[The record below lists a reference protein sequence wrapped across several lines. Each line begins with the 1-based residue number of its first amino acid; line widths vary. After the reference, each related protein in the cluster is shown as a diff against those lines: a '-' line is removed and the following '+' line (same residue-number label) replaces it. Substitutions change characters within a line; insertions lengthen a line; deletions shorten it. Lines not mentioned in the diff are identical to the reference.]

1 MKKFLILAF
10 LIVLVF
16 AGIGFWFY
24 QNAKPVTTAPA
35 YKSFLIVKGTSAGQ
49 IGANLEKQGFI
60 RSALAFK
67 LYVRATGLSQKIVA
81 GEYTPSPHL
90 SLFKITDI
98 LLRGPD
104 EIWVTI
110 PEGLRREE
118 IARKFAASLNKDET
132 FIHDFLTASKDKEGF
147 LFPDT
152 HLFPKEATA
161 EKIVAKMLDT
171 FDTRAGLAVTKEN
184 VILASLVE
192 RETRTAEER
201 PIVAGILQNRIKI
214 GMALQVDATIQFI
227 KGNWQP
233 ITLREREI
241 KSPYNTYL
249 NRGLP
254 PGPIC
259 NPGLSSLKAA
269 LDPAKTEYLYY
280 LHDSNGVIHYAK
292 TLEEHNRNIN
302 KYIGT

>member
-1 MKKFLILAF
+1 MKKISIFIFLV
-10 LIVLVF
+10 VLVLGL
-16 AGIGFWFY
+16 AGLWFY
-24 QNAKPVTTAPA
+24 QNAKPVATTLNF
-35 YKSFLIVKGTSAGQ
+35 KNFLIVRGTSAGQ
-49 IGANLEKQGFI
+49 IGTNLQKEGLIK
-60 RSALAFK
+60 SAVAFK
-67 LYVRATGLSQKIVA
+67 LYVRLTGLSQKILA
-81 GEYTPSPHL
+81 GEYVLSSNL
-90 SLFKITDI
+90 SLFRITDQ
-98 LLRGPD
+98 LLQGPK

-132 FIHDFLTASKDKEGF
+132 FIQDFLTVSKDKEGF
-147 LFPDT
+147 LFPET
-152 HLFPKEATA
+152 YLFPKEATA
-161 EKIVAKMLDT
+161 QKIVEKMLAT
-171 FDTRAGLAVTKEN
+171 FDTKAGLALTKEN
-184 VILASLVE
+184 IILASLVE
-192 RETRTAEER
+192 RETKTAEER
-201 PIVAGILQNRIKI
+201 LIVAGILQNRIKI
-214 GMALQVDATIQFI
+214 GMALRVDATIQFI

-233 ITLREREI
+233 IALDDRKI

-269 LDPAKTEYLYY
+269 LDPSETEYLYY
-280 LHDSNGVIHYAK
+280 LHDSDGVIHYAK